1 VLPWSRARP
10 RVFEFDLDCELRDR
24 AVAERLLISHDNNKA
39 GNVVKATCQ
48 FSSRWWW
55 ARRPPRPQRKGN
67 RQSRVKGRQLETGKA
82 KCRGRE
88 PRGGVRHGPR
98 GGSVQGVHACTR
110 GPSFEGAPSESGS
123 GPPSAGG
130 LHVPPR
136 CGRQG
141 GSLCSAPLHS
151 TKAAGRRG
159 PGLQLHLHLRV
170 AASSGRP
177 DRVSMLL
184 CVSSRRT
191 VSAAAPAQHNIV
203 PHAPYCHLR
212 LAMLSVSGSSSRY
225 R

>member
-1 VLPWSRARP
+1 M
-10 RVFEFDLDCELRDR
+10 
-24 AVAERLLISHDNNKA
+24 
-39 GNVVKATCQ
+39 KATCQ

-136 CGRQG
+136 CGREA
-141 GSLCSAPLHS
+141 LSAPLRS
-151 TKAAGRRG
+151 TPPRLPA
-159 PGLQLHLHLRV
+159 
-170 AASSGRP
+170 
-177 DRVSMLL
+177 D
-184 CVSSRRT
+184 
-191 VSAAAPAQHNIV
+191 AAPACSCICICAS
-203 PHAPYCHLR
+203 PPRRAGRIGFPCRFASLRGAPCLLPRR
-212 LAMLSVSGSSSRY
+212 LNTTLSHTHRIATSVWLCSRSRARPPVIGSSSL
-225 R
+225 